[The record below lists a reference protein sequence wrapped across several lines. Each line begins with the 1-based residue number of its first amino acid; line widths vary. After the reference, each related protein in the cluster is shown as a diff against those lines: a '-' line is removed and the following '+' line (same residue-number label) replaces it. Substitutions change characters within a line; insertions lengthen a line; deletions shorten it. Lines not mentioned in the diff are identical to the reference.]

1 MDELAAVAHVLRRTT
16 FGPFP
21 GRVEDLVGRGGGGDV
36 VESVLAAAPLTPA
49 PPVFDEEADAASS
62 GPVGSWLRA
71 VADPA
76 AGVHE
81 KMVWFWHG
89 HFTSS
94 HDKVDTWDLMW
105 RQHLLFRKFALGNFR
120 ELAQA
125 VTVDG
130 AMLQWLDGAG
140 SVAQAPN
147 ENHGRELMEL
157 FTLGRG
163 NYTQRD
169 VEAAAVALSG
179 WSVDDHGSVAFD
191 PESGNQRAVELLGR
205 RVTTVRDA
213 VDVLCDRPESARFI
227 AAKLHHFLVGRVASD
242 QRLTELAAVFTQA
255 RLEIRPLVAA
265 ILHDPSFAEARYTRP
280 RYPVE
285 WVTAALAVC
294 GIDNAA
300 TAFETMTALGQSPF
314 YPPNVAGWPP
324 GSRWVAPGTAVAR
337 AALAVNAPALTE
349 IAGAGDPVAAAFTR
363 ASIFDPSPGTRT
375 AARDLAFELRRYPEQ
390 AATALLAL
398 VITSPEF
405 TLV

>member
-1 MDELAAVAHVLRRTT
+1 MDELAGVAHVLRRTT

-21 GRVEDLVGRGGGGDV
+21 GRVETLRGKGASGVLDL
-36 VESVLAAAPLTPA
+36 VLAAEPVTPTA
-49 PPVFDEEADAASS
+49 PVFDEEADAAAD
-62 GPVGSWLRA
+62 GPVGRWLKA
-71 VADPA
+71 MSDPA

-81 KMVWFWHG
+81 KLVWFWHG

-94 HDKVDTWDLMW
+94 HDKVDTWELMW
-105 RQHLLFRKFALGNFR
+105 RQHLVIRRHALGNFR

-125 VTVDG
+125 MTVDG

-140 SVAQAPN
+140 SVVQAPN

-163 NYTQRD
+163 NYTQQD
-169 VEAAAVALSG
+169 VKAAAVALSG
-179 WSVDDHGSVAFD
+179 WSVDEYGAVSFD
-191 PESGNQRAVELLGR
+191 AESGNQRAVELLGR

-213 VDVLCDRPESARFI
+213 VDVLCDRPECARFI
-227 AAKLHHFLVGRVASD
+227 AAKLHRYLVGEEASGD
-242 QRLTELAAVFTQA
+242 RLSELADVFTQA
-255 RLEIRPLVAA
+255 RLEIRPLVEA
-265 ILHDPSFAEARYTRP
+265 ILRHPSFTSAVYTRP

-294 GIDNAA
+294 GIDNAT

-324 GSRWVAPGTAVAR
+324 GNRWVAPGTTVAR
-337 AALAVNAPALTE
+337 AALAVGAPALGE
-349 IAGAGDPVAAAFTR
+349 IAGAKDPVEAVFTR
-363 ASIFDPSPGTRT
+363 ASIYDPTPETRT
-375 AARDLAFELRRYPEQ
+375 AARDLAFELRREPDK

-398 VITSPEF
+398 AITAPEF
-405 TLV
+405 TLA